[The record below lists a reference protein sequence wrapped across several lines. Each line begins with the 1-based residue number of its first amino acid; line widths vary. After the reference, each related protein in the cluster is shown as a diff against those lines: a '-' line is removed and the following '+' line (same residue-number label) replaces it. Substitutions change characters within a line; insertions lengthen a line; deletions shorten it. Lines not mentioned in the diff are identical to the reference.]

1 MYTLGAVAYDAKVV
15 PIWDGFKALFTQQGL
30 DFDYVLY
37 TNYEAQVAAHLRGDI
52 NIAWNS
58 PLAWLQTERAAKRL
72 GRAAHAI
79 AMRDTDQDLTSVI
92 IVRASADIT
101 QLADLAARQVA
112 VGASDSPQAT
122 LIPLDLLAEAG
133 VFVAPLL
140 HDQLVGKHGDHIGGE
155 RDAARALVEGRVD
168 AACLLDANLLAFT
181 ADGTLPAGAT
191 RVLATTA
198 PYDHCC
204 FTVLDDLDAAPLVAS
219 LLAMSWDDPSVR
231 GLMDLE
237 GLRAWVPGR
246 TTGFAALARAVDRFG
261 TLNPFL
267 DRVAP

>member
-37 TNYEAQVAAHLRGDI
+37 TNYEAQVAAHLRGEI
-52 NIAWNS
+52 NVAWNS
-58 PLAWLQTERAAKRL
+58 PLAWLQTERAARRL
-72 GRAAHAI
+72 GREARAV
-79 AMRDTDQDLTSVI
+79 AMRDTDQDLRSAI
-92 IVRASADIT
+92 LVRSDAGLS
-101 QLADLAARQVA
+101 QLADLAGRRVA

-122 LIPLDLLAEAG
+122 LIPLGLLAEAG
-133 VFVAPLL
+133 VDVTPVL
-140 HDQLVGKHGDHIGGE
+140 HDRLVGKHGDHIGGE

-168 AACLLDANLLAFT
+168 AACVLDANVIGFA

-191 RVLATTA
+191 RVLAHTA
-198 PYDHCC
+198 PFDHCC
-204 FTVLDDLDAAPLVAS
+204 FTVLDDLDAQPLVAS

-261 TLNPFL
+261 TLTPFL
-267 DRVAP
+267 ARVAP